1 MNEYS
6 GYKNHATIVASEELT
21 DYIYQFR
28 SNYPEATVL
37 DVKSECIEYLLQLS
51 NHDTTVGAFIHV
63 ITDDIDWNFLYNDSM
78 IIKARQ

>member
-1 MNEYS
+1 MSEYP
-6 GYKNHATIVASEELT
+6 GYKNHATFVASEELT

>member
-1 MNEYS
+1 MNEYP
-6 GYKNHATIVASEELT
+6 GYKNHATFVASEELT

>member
-1 MNEYS
+1 MSEYP
-6 GYKNHATIVASEELT
+6 GYKNHATFVASEELT
-21 DYIYQFR
+21 DYIYQLR
-28 SNYPEATVL
+28 SDYPEVTVL
-37 DVKSECIEYLLQLS
+37 DVKSECLEYLLQLS